1 MTQETM
7 ITIFTIAL
15 FILGAGAWM
24 LWDRR
29 RQRQWFLAKLRRM
42 WGSVTDREYSTEELE
57 SISHYARRHR
67 KDRFLIDDITWND
80 LSMDQ
85 MFVNMNTT
93 VSSCGED
100 VLYAMLRLPEF
111 DEEVLKERNR
121 LIEYFRTHQKERE
134 NVQMLVREVR
144 KISSMSLS
152 DYIFVLKDVEQNR
165 LIEYFRTHQKEREN
179 VQMLVR
185 EVRKISSM
193 SLSDYIFVLKDVE
206 QKGVV
211 KYVLLACLTLAGIGA
226 IFVQP
231 LTGALLLLVILCFNG
246 YIHMKD
252 SKKIEPYL
260 NCFLCILRLLKA
272 ADGFSKMKNPE
283 IQEHLDR
290 IEGVLHMKDSK
301 KIEPYLNCFLC
312 ILRLLK
318 AADGFSKMK
327 NPEIQ
332 EHLDRI
338 EGVRKKLQGFRRGA
352 FLVTSANAMQDG
364 LEAFVLSYLK
374 IMFQVDIIKFYSMV
388 KGVRGHEAEIDE
400 LFTAMGELDALIAV
414 ASFREYL
421 PYYSIPELRKWEDR
435 KEMEQISVE
444 MTDLYH
450 PLIPNPVANSI
461 RIDGGILVTGSNAS
475 GKSTF
480 LKTVAL
486 NAILSQT
493 IYTCIS
499 HSYRG
504 DYVKV
509 MTSMALRDN
518 LEGGESYYI
527 VEIKSLQRILEEC
540 EKKQPVL
547 CIVDEVL
554 RGTNTIER
562 IAASSRILKYLSQP
576 YVLPLAATHDI
587 ELSYILEKQYE
598 NYHFEEEIKDHD
610 VLFNYQ
616 LKEGRAT
623 TRNAIKLLEMIGYN
637 QKIVSEAQEAAR
649 KFEQTGIWE

>member
-1 MTQETM
+1 M

-152 DYIFVLKDVEQNR
+152 DYIFVLKDVEQKR
-165 LIEYFRTHQKEREN
+165 
-179 VQMLVR
+179 VA
-185 EVRKISSM
+185 
-193 SLSDYIFVLKDVE
+193 
-206 QKGVV
+206 

-246 YIHMKD
+246 Y
-252 SKKIEPYL
+252 
-260 NCFLCILRLLKA
+260 
-272 ADGFSKMKNPE
+272 
-283 IQEHLDR
+283 
-290 IEGVLHMKDSK
+290 VHMKDSK

-623 TRNAIKLLEMIGYN
+623 TRNAIKLLEMIGYD

>member
-7 ITIFTIAL
+7 ITIFTMAL

-152 DYIFVLKDVEQNR
+152 DYIFVLKDVEQ
-165 LIEYFRTHQKEREN
+165 
-179 VQMLVR
+179 
-185 EVRKISSM
+185 
-193 SLSDYIFVLKDVE
+193 
-206 QKGVV
+206 KGVA

-246 YIHMKD
+246 Y
-252 SKKIEPYL
+252 
-260 NCFLCILRLLKA
+260 
-272 ADGFSKMKNPE
+272 
-283 IQEHLDR
+283 
-290 IEGVLHMKDSK
+290 VHMKDSK

>member
-152 DYIFVLKDVEQNR
+152 DYIFVLKDVEQKR
-165 LIEYFRTHQKEREN
+165 
-179 VQMLVR
+179 VA
-185 EVRKISSM
+185 
-193 SLSDYIFVLKDVE
+193 
-206 QKGVV
+206 
-211 KYVLLACLTLAGIGA
+211 KYVLLACFTLAGIGA

-246 YIHMKD
+246 Y
-252 SKKIEPYL
+252 
-260 NCFLCILRLLKA
+260 
-272 ADGFSKMKNPE
+272 
-283 IQEHLDR
+283 
-290 IEGVLHMKDSK
+290 VHMKDSK

-623 TRNAIKLLEMIGYN
+623 TRNAIKLLEMIGYD

>member
-15 FILGAGAWM
+15 FVLGAGAWM

-152 DYIFVLKDVEQNR
+152 DYIFVLKDVEQ
-165 LIEYFRTHQKEREN
+165 
-179 VQMLVR
+179 
-185 EVRKISSM
+185 
-193 SLSDYIFVLKDVE
+193 
-206 QKGVV
+206 KGVV

-246 YIHMKD
+246 Y
-252 SKKIEPYL
+252 
-260 NCFLCILRLLKA
+260 
-272 ADGFSKMKNPE
+272 
-283 IQEHLDR
+283 
-290 IEGVLHMKDSK
+290 VHMKDSK

>member
-152 DYIFVLKDVEQNR
+152 DYIFVLKDVEQ
-165 LIEYFRTHQKEREN
+165 
-179 VQMLVR
+179 
-185 EVRKISSM
+185 
-193 SLSDYIFVLKDVE
+193 
-206 QKGVV
+206 KGVA

-246 YIHMKD
+246 Y
-252 SKKIEPYL
+252 
-260 NCFLCILRLLKA
+260 
-272 ADGFSKMKNPE
+272 
-283 IQEHLDR
+283 
-290 IEGVLHMKDSK
+290 VHMKDSK

>member
-152 DYIFVLKDVEQNR
+152 DYIFVLKDVEQKR
-165 LIEYFRTHQKEREN
+165 
-179 VQMLVR
+179 VA
-185 EVRKISSM
+185 
-193 SLSDYIFVLKDVE
+193 
-206 QKGVV
+206 

-246 YIHMKD
+246 Y
-252 SKKIEPYL
+252 
-260 NCFLCILRLLKA
+260 
-272 ADGFSKMKNPE
+272 
-283 IQEHLDR
+283 
-290 IEGVLHMKDSK
+290 VHMKDSK

-623 TRNAIKLLEMIGYN
+623 TRNAIKLLEMIGYD

>member
-1 MTQETM
+1 M

-152 DYIFVLKDVEQNR
+152 DYIFVLKDVEQ
-165 LIEYFRTHQKEREN
+165 T
-179 VQMLVR
+179 
-185 EVRKISSM
+185 
-193 SLSDYIFVLKDVE
+193 
-206 QKGVV
+206 GVA

-246 YIHMKD
+246 Y
-252 SKKIEPYL
+252 
-260 NCFLCILRLLKA
+260 
-272 ADGFSKMKNPE
+272 
-283 IQEHLDR
+283 
-290 IEGVLHMKDSK
+290 VHMKDSK

>member
-144 KISSMSLS
+144 KIS
-152 DYIFVLKDVEQNR
+152 F
-165 LIEYFRTHQKEREN
+165 
-179 VQMLVR
+179 
-185 EVRKISSM
+185 M

-206 QKGVV
+206 QKGVA

-246 YIHMKD
+246 Y
-252 SKKIEPYL
+252 
-260 NCFLCILRLLKA
+260 
-272 ADGFSKMKNPE
+272 
-283 IQEHLDR
+283 
-290 IEGVLHMKDSK
+290 VHMKDSK

>member
-152 DYIFVLKDVEQNR
+152 DYIFVLKDVEQ
-165 LIEYFRTHQKEREN
+165 T
-179 VQMLVR
+179 
-185 EVRKISSM
+185 
-193 SLSDYIFVLKDVE
+193 
-206 QKGVV
+206 GVA

-246 YIHMKD
+246 Y
-252 SKKIEPYL
+252 
-260 NCFLCILRLLKA
+260 
-272 ADGFSKMKNPE
+272 
-283 IQEHLDR
+283 
-290 IEGVLHMKDSK
+290 VHMKDSK

>member
-152 DYIFVLKDVEQNR
+152 DYIFVLKDVEQ
-165 LIEYFRTHQKEREN
+165 
-179 VQMLVR
+179 
-185 EVRKISSM
+185 
-193 SLSDYIFVLKDVE
+193 
-206 QKGVV
+206 KGVA

-246 YIHMKD
+246 Y
-252 SKKIEPYL
+252 
-260 NCFLCILRLLKA
+260 
-272 ADGFSKMKNPE
+272 
-283 IQEHLDR
+283 
-290 IEGVLHMKDSK
+290 VHMKDSK

-374 IMFQVDIIKFYSMV
+374 IMFQVDIIKFYSMI

>member
-1 MTQETM
+1 M
-7 ITIFTIAL
+7 ITIFTMAL

-152 DYIFVLKDVEQNR
+152 DYIFVLKDVEQ
-165 LIEYFRTHQKEREN
+165 
-179 VQMLVR
+179 
-185 EVRKISSM
+185 
-193 SLSDYIFVLKDVE
+193 
-206 QKGVV
+206 KGVA

-246 YIHMKD
+246 Y
-252 SKKIEPYL
+252 
-260 NCFLCILRLLKA
+260 
-272 ADGFSKMKNPE
+272 
-283 IQEHLDR
+283 
-290 IEGVLHMKDSK
+290 VHMKDSK

>member
-152 DYIFVLKDVEQNR
+152 DYIFVLKDVEQ
-165 LIEYFRTHQKEREN
+165 
-179 VQMLVR
+179 
-185 EVRKISSM
+185 
-193 SLSDYIFVLKDVE
+193 
-206 QKGVV
+206 KGVV

-246 YIHMKD
+246 YI
-252 SKKIEPYL
+252 
-260 NCFLCILRLLKA
+260 
-272 ADGFSKMKNPE
+272 
-283 IQEHLDR
+283 
-290 IEGVLHMKDSK
+290 HMKDSK

>member
-1 MTQETM
+1 MTRETM

-15 FILGAGAWM
+15 FVFVAGAWM

-29 RQRQWFLAKLRRM
+29 RQKQWFLAKLRRM
-42 WGSVTDREYSTEELE
+42 WGSVTDREYSSEELE
-57 SISHYARRHR
+57 SISHYARRHQ

-85 MFVNMNTT
+85 IFVNMNTT

-134 NVQMLVREVR
+134 DIQMLVREVR
-144 KISSMSLS
+144 KIS
-152 DYIFVLKDVEQNR
+152 
-165 LIEYFRTHQKEREN
+165 T
-179 VQMLVR
+179 
-185 EVRKISSM
+185 M

-206 QKGVV
+206 QKRVE
-211 KYVLLACLTLAGIGA
+211 KYVILACLTLAGIGA

-246 YIHMKD
+246 Y
-252 SKKIEPYL
+252 
-260 NCFLCILRLLKA
+260 
-272 ADGFSKMKNPE
+272 
-283 IQEHLDR
+283 
-290 IEGVLHMKDSK
+290 VHMKDSK

-421 PYYSIPELRKWEDR
+421 PYYSIPELRKWEER

-444 MTDLYH
+444 MKDLYH

-461 RIDGGILVTGSNAS
+461 RIAGGILVTGSNAS

-504 DYVKV
+504 NYVKV

-527 VEIKSLQRILEEC
+527 VEIKSLQRILKEC

-562 IAASSRILKYLSQP
+562 IAASSRILKHLSQP

-623 TRNAIKLLEMIGYN
+623 TRNAIKLLEMIGYD
-637 QKIVSEAQEAAR
+637 QKIVSEAQESAR

>member
-1 MTQETM
+1 M

-67 KDRFLIDDITWND
+67 NDRFLIDDITWND

-152 DYIFVLKDVEQNR
+152 DYIFVLKDVEQ
-165 LIEYFRTHQKEREN
+165 
-179 VQMLVR
+179 
-185 EVRKISSM
+185 
-193 SLSDYIFVLKDVE
+193 
-206 QKGVV
+206 KGVA

-246 YIHMKD
+246 Y
-252 SKKIEPYL
+252 
-260 NCFLCILRLLKA
+260 
-272 ADGFSKMKNPE
+272 
-283 IQEHLDR
+283 
-290 IEGVLHMKDSK
+290 VHMKDSK

-554 RGTNTIER
+554 RGTNTVER

>member
-1 MTQETM
+1 M

-152 DYIFVLKDVEQNR
+152 DYIFVLKDVEQ
-165 LIEYFRTHQKEREN
+165 
-179 VQMLVR
+179 
-185 EVRKISSM
+185 
-193 SLSDYIFVLKDVE
+193 
-206 QKGVV
+206 KGVA

-246 YIHMKD
+246 YI
-252 SKKIEPYL
+252 
-260 NCFLCILRLLKA
+260 
-272 ADGFSKMKNPE
+272 
-283 IQEHLDR
+283 
-290 IEGVLHMKDSK
+290 HMKDSK

>member
-152 DYIFVLKDVEQNR
+152 DYIFVLKDVEQ
-165 LIEYFRTHQKEREN
+165 
-179 VQMLVR
+179 
-185 EVRKISSM
+185 
-193 SLSDYIFVLKDVE
+193 
-206 QKGVV
+206 KGVA

-246 YIHMKD
+246 Y
-252 SKKIEPYL
+252 
-260 NCFLCILRLLKA
+260 
-272 ADGFSKMKNPE
+272 
-283 IQEHLDR
+283 
-290 IEGVLHMKDSK
+290 VHMKDSK

-623 TRNAIKLLEMIGYN
+623 TRNAIKLLEMIGYD